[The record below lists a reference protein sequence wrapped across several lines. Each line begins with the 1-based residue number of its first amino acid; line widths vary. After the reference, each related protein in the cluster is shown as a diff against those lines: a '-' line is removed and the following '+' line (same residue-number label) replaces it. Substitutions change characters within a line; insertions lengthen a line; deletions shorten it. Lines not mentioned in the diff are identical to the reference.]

1 MSNEV
6 KNNQDQEFEQMME
19 ERIRQNFNA
28 PAQAGASA
36 TDERLKE
43 MNKKLLSTTLRLWEM
58 KITFILNLVVKP
70 LLHV

>member
-1 MSNEV
+1 MSHKTKEDFQMSNEV

-43 MNKKLLSTTLRLWEM
+43 MNKKLPSWSLEPPYSFL
-58 KITFILNLVVKP
+58 K
-70 LLHV
+70 